1 MGVIAKFIN
10 KYEKM
15 TKEFS
20 LGALTKTSYK
30 LNHFLL
36 LFSVAQ
42 EIRKNHDVIILM
54 LLNIVNITVKKN
66 CLHCIKAK

>member
-1 MGVIAKFIN
+1 MGVIVKFIN

-42 EIRKNHDVIILM
+42 EIRKKHDD
-54 LLNIVNITVKKN
+54 NNFN
-66 CLHCIKAK
+66 AIKYSEYYCQKELFTLY